1 MKYNEEEL
9 ITYLCLKAEG
19 IGDTTAIRI
28 AGYMEDFENF
38 YKNTDALDNFAT
50 SKGRKVLTQNQII
63 SIKQILHEYI
73 TTYPKKSI
81 QELWIP
87 IFIKDFVKKAIKEL
101 QDTQIDNLS
110 INPFLIKAFGFT
122 DHKEVVTF
130 YFYQKI
136 TRSIVTSW
144 GFTIEHLLRCSG
156 AEKSEFKGF
165 DMKVLRNNLN
175 YHFQIKSSPV
185 MSVEQ
190 VRALNTHF
198 NNIEDRINNL
208 LFLGISYGNKSKIN
222 EQIKNYLVDY
232 PHTVMIGKELWDF
245 IAEETGYYEKIL
257 HWIDEIANI
266 EPTKF
271 SQELEKKRNS
281 LIMDWEKQ
289 YSTGKKSIDMVLE
302 NFI

>member
-1 MKYNEEEL
+1 MKYNQEEL
-9 ITYLCLKAEG
+9 ITYLCLKVKG

-38 YKNTDALDNFAT
+38 YENTDILAHFIT
-50 SKGRKVLTQNQII
+50 SKGRKVLEKEQIEA
-63 SIKQILHEYI
+63 IKQVLNEYVI
-73 TTYPKKSI
+73 NYPKPI
-81 QELWIP
+81 QEIWIT
-87 IFIKDFVKKAIKEL
+87 IFIKDFVKKAIEEL
-101 QDTQIDNLS
+101 QETDIDNLS

-122 DHKEVVTF
+122 DHKEVITF

-144 GFTIEHLLRCSG
+144 GFTIEHLLRCTG

-165 DMKVLRNNLN
+165 DIKVIRNKLN

-198 NNIEDRINNL
+198 SNVEDRINNL

-222 EQIKNYLVDY
+222 EQIKSYLVDY

-257 HWIDEIANI
+257 EWVSEIANV
-266 EPTKF
+266 EPIKF

-281 LIMDWEKQ
+281 LVIDWEKQ
-289 YSTGKKSIDMVLE
+289 YSTGKQSIDRVLQ
-302 NFI
+302 NFL